1 MPEERVDLEEREAGA
16 KLGQQLPLFCPIQ
29 IEFRSRHTGRYK
41 LPMSK
46 ILVPSNGPDDWKRF
60 LAQPDLHWST
70 GNSARTM
77 AHSWEAA
84 NDIPPEVE
92 SIMVKGFGTAD
103 LLFAVPERK
112 TALPGGSR
120 ESQSDVFALVRH
132 PGGLATYTIEGKV
145 DEPFGPTVGE
155 WGASP
160 SAGKTERLA
169 ALCDLF
175 GLASCPSD
183 VRYQLLHRTASALI
197 EAEKFDAKLA
207 GMIVHSFSPT
217 RRWFDEF
224 ARFADLIGATGAIQ
238 PDEPAIIQL
247 PSGRPLLLGWASGA
261 QEFRAR

>member
-1 MPEERVDLEEREAGA
+1 
-16 KLGQQLPLFCPIQ
+16 
-29 IEFRSRHTGRYK
+29 
-41 LPMSK
+41 MSK

-60 LAQPDLHWST
+60 LAQPDLHWAT
-70 GNSARTM
+70 GYSARTM

-84 NDIPPEVE
+84 INIPPEVE
-92 SIMVKGFGTAD
+92 KVMTEGFGAAE
-103 LLFAVPERK
+103 LLMAVPERK
-112 TALPGGSR
+112 TALPGGTR

-132 PGGLATYTIEGKV
+132 PSGLATYTIEGKV
-145 DEPFGPTVGE
+145 DEAFGPTVGD

-160 SAGKTERLA
+160 SVGKTERLA

-175 GLASCPSD
+175 GLAACPLD

-224 ARFADLIGATGAIQ
+224 ARFANLIGASGTIH
-238 PDEPAIIQL
+238 PDKPVMVDL
-247 PSGRPLLLGWASGA
+247 RSGRSLLLGWASGA
-261 QEFRAR
+261 QEFLSH